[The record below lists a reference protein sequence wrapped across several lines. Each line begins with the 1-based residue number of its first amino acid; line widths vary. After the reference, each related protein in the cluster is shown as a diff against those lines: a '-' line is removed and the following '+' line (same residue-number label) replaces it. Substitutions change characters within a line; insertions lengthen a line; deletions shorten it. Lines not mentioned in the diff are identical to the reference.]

1 MPKNILN
8 LRLSSKDIS
17 IAALNNSKEWIGF
30 LKIIFSKITF
40 TKKVFTR
47 SCAQRASISV
57 CHVTIILISNW
68 SFSYNTEPRLACI
81 HVTSYQSPYKRALP
95 GAKYQK
101 FKIRKIWKLSKIKNE
116 KNVRHCVP
124 WSEKWLFPL
133 LVAIQQNL
141 RARADCQDYPKT
153 GIEFVV

>member
-1 MPKNILN
+1 MQKYQMVQIEITEMPKNIWN

-47 SCAQRASISV
+47 SCAQRVSISV

-68 SFSYNTEPRLACI
+68 SFSYNTESWLACI
-81 HVTSYQSPYKRALP
+81 HVTSYQRPYKQALP

-101 FKIRKIWKLSKIKNE
+101 FKNTKNL
-116 KNVRHCVP
+116 KSFK
-124 WSEKWLFPL
+124 SEKREKCPSLSAL
-133 LVAIQQNL
+133 
-141 RARADCQDYPKT
+141 
-153 GIEFVV
+153 E